1 MKFYNREEELEALNK
16 VRELSFN
23 EHSMFTVLTGRRRIG
38 KTSLIKKSCNN
49 TPTVYLF
56 VSRSNEALL
65 CQSFAEEIRTALNI
79 FVPDGIISFA
89 ELFQFLMDVGT
100 RAKFNLVIDEFQEFF
115 FINSEVYSKMQHIWD
130 SYRLKSNIN
139 LVVSGSV
146 YTLMTKIFKDEKE
159 PLFGRADR
167 ILKLMPF
174 SISVLKE
181 IMTDN
186 GIPLPE
192 CNEELLALY
201 SFTGGVPKYV
211 EMLVENGCH
220 GLMDVM
226 VDFMVQPDSPFL
238 TEGKN
243 LLIQEFGKQYG
254 NYFSILAS
262 IANGKN
268 TLTEMESLMGN
279 ISLSG
284 QLKRLEEDYELIK
297 KKRPLFAKEGS
308 QTVRYEISDMFLRFW
323 FRYFVKYQNL
333 IELQNYTLL
342 GDIIKKDFPTYSG
355 ITLWL
360 YFRKKMMESHEFID
374 IGSWWSGKNNSNQN
388 EIDIIGIY
396 ADNKRALV
404 AEVKR
409 KGREFK
415 PEHFKQKIDFIRTK
429 ILSNYEIESCCL
441 SMNDM

>member
-355 ITLWL
+355 ITLEM
-360 YFRKKMMESHEFID
+360 YFRKK
-374 IGSWWSGKNNSNQN
+374 
-388 EIDIIGIY
+388 
-396 ADNKRALV
+396 
-404 AEVKR
+404 
-409 KGREFK
+409 
-415 PEHFKQKIDFIRTK
+415 
-429 ILSNYEIESCCL
+429 
-441 SMNDM
+441 

>member
-1 MKFYNREEELEALNK
+1 
-16 VRELSFN
+16 
-23 EHSMFTVLTGRRRIG
+23 
-38 KTSLIKKSCNN
+38 
-49 TPTVYLF
+49 
-56 VSRSNEALL
+56 
-65 CQSFAEEIRTALNI
+65 
-79 FVPDGIISFA
+79 
-89 ELFQFLMDVGT
+89 
-100 RAKFNLVIDEFQEFF
+100 
-115 FINSEVYSKMQHIWD
+115 MQHIWD

-355 ITLWL
+355 ITLEM

>member
-1 MKFYNREEELEALNK
+1 
-16 VRELSFN
+16 
-23 EHSMFTVLTGRRRIG
+23 
-38 KTSLIKKSCNN
+38 
-49 TPTVYLF
+49 
-56 VSRSNEALL
+56 
-65 CQSFAEEIRTALNI
+65 
-79 FVPDGIISFA
+79 
-89 ELFQFLMDVGT
+89 
-100 RAKFNLVIDEFQEFF
+100 
-115 FINSEVYSKMQHIWD
+115 
-130 SYRLKSNIN
+130 
-139 LVVSGSV
+139 
-146 YTLMTKIFKDEKE
+146 
-159 PLFGRADR
+159 
-167 ILKLMPF
+167 
-174 SISVLKE
+174 
-181 IMTDN
+181 MTDN

-211 EMLVENGCH
+211 EMLVEIGCH

-355 ITLWL
+355 ITLEM

>member
-1 MKFYNREEELEALNK
+1 
-16 VRELSFN
+16 
-23 EHSMFTVLTGRRRIG
+23 
-38 KTSLIKKSCNN
+38 
-49 TPTVYLF
+49 
-56 VSRSNEALL
+56 
-65 CQSFAEEIRTALNI
+65 
-79 FVPDGIISFA
+79 
-89 ELFQFLMDVGT
+89 
-100 RAKFNLVIDEFQEFF
+100 
-115 FINSEVYSKMQHIWD
+115 
-130 SYRLKSNIN
+130 
-139 LVVSGSV
+139 
-146 YTLMTKIFKDEKE
+146 MTKIFKDEKE

-355 ITLWL
+355 ITLEM

>member
-262 IANGKN
+262 IANGKKA
-268 TLTEMESLMGN
+268 T
-279 ISLSG
+279 SG
-284 QLKRLEEDYELIK
+284 V
-297 KKRPLFAKEGS
+297 S
-308 QTVRYEISDMFLRFW
+308 T
-323 FRYFVKYQNL
+323 
-333 IELQNYTLL
+333 
-342 GDIIKKDFPTYSG
+342 
-355 ITLWL
+355 
-360 YFRKKMMESHEFID
+360 
-374 IGSWWSGKNNSNQN
+374 
-388 EIDIIGIY
+388 
-396 ADNKRALV
+396 
-404 AEVKR
+404 
-409 KGREFK
+409 
-415 PEHFKQKIDFIRTK
+415 
-429 ILSNYEIESCCL
+429 
-441 SMNDM
+441 

>member
-1 MKFYNREEELEALNK
+1 
-16 VRELSFN
+16 
-23 EHSMFTVLTGRRRIG
+23 
-38 KTSLIKKSCNN
+38 
-49 TPTVYLF
+49 
-56 VSRSNEALL
+56 
-65 CQSFAEEIRTALNI
+65 
-79 FVPDGIISFA
+79 
-89 ELFQFLMDVGT
+89 
-100 RAKFNLVIDEFQEFF
+100 
-115 FINSEVYSKMQHIWD
+115 
-130 SYRLKSNIN
+130 
-139 LVVSGSV
+139 
-146 YTLMTKIFKDEKE
+146 
-159 PLFGRADR
+159 
-167 ILKLMPF
+167 
-174 SISVLKE
+174 
-181 IMTDN
+181 
-186 GIPLPE
+186 
-192 CNEELLALY
+192 
-201 SFTGGVPKYV
+201 
-211 EMLVENGCH
+211 
-220 GLMDVM
+220 
-226 VDFMVQPDSPFL
+226 MVQPDSPFL

-355 ITLWL
+355 ITLEM
-360 YFRKKMMESHEFID
+360 YFRKKMMESHEFMD
-374 IGSWWSGKNNSNQN
+374 IGAWWSGKNNSNQN

>member
-1 MKFYNREEELEALNK
+1 
-16 VRELSFN
+16 
-23 EHSMFTVLTGRRRIG
+23 
-38 KTSLIKKSCNN
+38 
-49 TPTVYLF
+49 
-56 VSRSNEALL
+56 
-65 CQSFAEEIRTALNI
+65 
-79 FVPDGIISFA
+79 
-89 ELFQFLMDVGT
+89 
-100 RAKFNLVIDEFQEFF
+100 
-115 FINSEVYSKMQHIWD
+115 
-130 SYRLKSNIN
+130 
-139 LVVSGSV
+139 
-146 YTLMTKIFKDEKE
+146 MTKIFKDEKE

-355 ITLWL
+355 ITLEM

-396 ADNKRALV
+396 ANNKRALV